1 MDIPQGES
9 SDAGNAPLKDM
20 QKPPPLRSLLTRPV
34 LITIANYAMFAFL
47 DMSALVLIP
56 LIWST
61 PVEFRGLNLSPAS
74 IGLWMSV
81 YGCMD
86 GILQF
91 TVFPRAVGCC
101 GLRGVFVVS
110 IAASAVVF
118 AMFPVE
124 NNVQRQAFG
133 SPNILWLLIF
143 LQLLSLSI
151 HRMGLG
157 KSLRLF

>member
-1 MDIPQGES
+1 MDIPQAES
-9 SDAGNAPLKDM
+9 SDAGNASLKDM
-20 QKPPPLRSLLTRPV
+20 QMPPSLRSLLTRPV

-47 DMSALVLIP
+47 DMSSLVLIP
-56 LIWST
+56 LMWST

-74 IGLWMSV
+74 IGLWMSM

-86 GILQF
+86 GICQF
-91 TVFPRAVGCC
+91 TVFPRAVGRYS
-101 GLRGVFVVS
+101 LRGVFAAS

-124 NNVQRQAFG
+124 NNVQRHSFG
-133 SPNILWLLIF
+133 SPNILWLLVF
-143 LQLLSLSI
+143 LQLLSLTI
-151 HRMGLG
+151 HKMGLG

>member
-61 PVEFRGLNLSPAS
+61 PVEFRGLNSSPAS
-74 IGLWMSV
+74 IGLCMSV
-81 YGCMD
+81 Y
-86 GILQF
+86 
-91 TVFPRAVGCC
+91 
-101 GLRGVFVVS
+101 
-110 IAASAVVF
+110 
-118 AMFPVE
+118 
-124 NNVQRQAFG
+124 
-133 SPNILWLLIF
+133 
-143 LQLLSLSI
+143 
-151 HRMGLG
+151 
-157 KSLRLF
+157 